1 MSNNNNLAGAA
12 GQEWYELKTDDD
24 VLIHTNTD
32 FGSEE
37 STQISTNY
45 LSLSDLDINNFSI
58 YPNPS
63 EYLLTIKVNGAN
75 IPEKYSII
83 DINGRIILDKIVYS
97 ESDLSIS
104 VGSLESGVYFLNIIA
119 GNKEETIKFI
129 VK

>member
-1 MSNNNNLAGAA
+1 M
-12 GQEWYELKTDDD
+12 QQLK
-24 VLIHTNTD
+24 LEQM
-32 FGSEE
+32 EE
-37 STQISTNY
+37 NTQISTNY
-45 LSLSDLDINNFSI
+45 LSLSDLDLNNFSV

-63 EYLLTIKVNGAN
+63 EYLLTIKVNGFN

-104 VGSLESGVYFLNIIA
+104 VALLESGVYFLNIIA
-119 GNKEETIKFI
+119 EDKEENIKFI